1 MAASVSRARETG
13 AQTVAALRRAL
24 VTRSAELIRSDPGA
38 AAAALE
44 VGLVDARWLEDP
56 VGHPNV
62 ISPATEVVERF
73 LQRTVDQRPSRL
85 AAMGLGAVQLL
96 STLSGSDSGQTVPT
110 TVVFTDLEG
119 FTAYTDRHGDQAAI
133 DLIGEHHRLAGPAT
147 RRWGGRIVK
156 HLGDGLLCTFPD
168 PGSGVRA
175 MVELLDTAP
184 GPLRLRAGGHHG
196 EALVSRSDVM
206 GQAVNLAA
214 RVTELADGGQVLV
227 TRELADAAG
236 AVPGLCL
243 GTPVAHRLKG
253 ISEPVQVVEV
263 TPCR

>member
-1 MAASVSRARETG
+1 MVAGVSRARETG

-24 VTRSAELIRSDPGA
+24 VTRSAELIRSDADA

-44 VGLVDARWLEDP
+44 LGLVDARWLEDP

-62 ISPATEVVERF
+62 VSPPTELVERF

-96 STLSGSDSGQTVPT
+96 SSLSGSESGETTQI

-119 FTAYTDRHGDQAAI
+119 FTAYTDRHGDQAAV

-156 HLGDGLLCTFPD
+156 HLGDGLLCTFTD
-168 PGSGVRA
+168 PGSALRA

-184 GPLRLRAGGHHG
+184 APLRLRAGAHHG
-196 EALVSRSDVM
+196 EAVVSRSDVL

-227 TRELADAAG
+227 TRDLADAAG

-243 GTPVAHRLKG
+243 GAPVAHRLKG
-253 ISEPVQVVEV
+253 ISGPVHVMAV
-263 TPCR
+263 TPCP